1 MFPFPSSILSP
12 LSTASGGQGLNCSP
26 ICAPANPGRHFRGAL
41 SALRTLSRRKSLWR
55 TRDQQALS
63 HALGFLLSRPG
74 HSVRSRCLPPWSVC
88 ASREMGREQQPDAS
102 REMRRE
108 QHPDAYSLG
117 AVGDLTYSAPLGCA
131 GRRHRPA
138 AHEVCR
144 ATRLCA
150 CTGTRRCL
158 CGRAARER
166 EKDANAQL
174 CFFAF
179 LPSPASRP
187 PVTAGKQDRTP
198 QLRHSCH
205 SGAFSRK
212 ILLATGSW
220 KQQGAR
226 AIRTHV
232 RQCRQLS
239 RCRFLVAREVS
250 SLWFSG
256 EPRRWHVRLCL
267 FPHTNTHFDTDSWT
281 VH

>member
-88 ASREMGREQQPDAS
+88 VQGDGEGTAARRIQGDAEGTASRRVLPGRRWGS
-102 REMRRE
+102 
-108 QHPDAYSLG
+108 H
-117 AVGDLTYSAPLGCA
+117 SAPLGCA

-187 PVTAGKQDRTP
+187 LVTAGKQDRTP
-198 QLRHSCH
+198 QLRHSCY

-232 RQCRQLS
+232 RQCRQLL
-239 RCRFLVAREVS
+239 RHPFLVAREVL

-267 FPHTNTHFDTDSWT
+267 FPGTNTHINTDSWT